1 MRVKLGEVFDLQMGK
16 TPARNN
22 PDYWNGDNAWV
33 SISDLGNAEKYIDR
47 TKEKITDKGVK
58 ESGIKIVPKGTVIMS
73 FKLSIGKTAITAGD
87 MYTNEA
93 IMAFLDKKICEMDT
107 DYLYHLFSG
116 FDWSAGTN
124 KAVMGLTLNKATLSK
139 KEIPLPPITEQRK
152 IAAVLDKVCELI
164 SLRHKQL
171 ERLDLMVKARF
182 VEMFGDTIKNTYGWN
197 QQYLSDI
204 TLKIGS
210 GATPKGGKE
219 SYCLDGITFIRSM
232 NVYDGRFEYKDLAY
246 INEAQAKS
254 LNNVIVCKNDVFI
267 NITGASV
274 ARSCIVPDEVL
285 PARVNQH
292 VAIIR
297 CMEKEI
303 NPIFLNNMFIN
314 ENFKKHLLAIGE
326 SGGATRQAITKQ
338 QLESL
343 FIIVPPL
350 DLQEGFAS
358 FVTEIDKLKLPIRRS
373 LDTLEVLKK
382 SLMQE
387 YFGQGV

>member
-1 MRVKLGEVFDLQMGK
+1 MRVKLGEVCEINMGQS
-16 TPARNN
+16 
-22 PDYWNGDNAWV
+22 PDSSTYNEENIGLPFFQGNADFGEYFPKVRIWCSQPV
-33 SISDLGNAEKYIDR
+33 KIALPNDILISVRAPIGALNIANVQCCIGRGLAALTVNKQICEHKYLWYALGNKIDELNR
-47 TKEKITDKGVK
+47 
-58 ESGIKIVPKGTVIMS
+58 KGTGS
-73 FKLSIGKTAITAGD
+73 TFKAI
-87 MYTNEA
+87 N
-93 IMAFLDKKICEMDT
+93 KKI
-107 DYLYHLFSG
+107 
-116 FDWSAGTN
+116 
-124 KAVMGLTLNKATLSK
+124 LSET
-139 KEIPLPPITEQRK
+139 EILLPPITEQRK
-152 IAAVLDKVCELI
+152 ISAVLDKVCDLI
-164 SLRHKQL
+164 ALRRKQL

-343 FIIVPPL
+343 HIIVPPL

-358 FVTEIDKLKLPIRRS
+358 FVTEIDKLKLPIQRS

>member
-1 MRVKLGEVFDLQMGK
+1 MRVRNYVTLGDVCEKGSSNIAQKDLEQCDGEYPVFGASGWIKNVSFFSQEKEYIAIVKDGAGIGRTMLL
-16 TPARNN
+16 PAFSSVIGTMQYIFPN
-22 PDYWNGDNAWV
+22 
-33 SISDLGNAEKYIDR
+33 EKVDIR
-47 TKEKITDKGVK
+47 
-58 ESGIKIVPKGTVIMS
+58 
-73 FKLSIGKTAITAGD
+73 
-87 MYTNEA
+87 
-93 IMAFLDKKICEMDT
+93 
-107 DYLYHLFSG
+107 YLYYVLNWMNLAKYYSG
-116 FDWSAGTN
+116 
-124 KAVMGLTLNKATLSK
+124 ATIPHIYFRDYK
-139 KEIPLPPITEQRK
+139 KEQFPLQPLEEQRR
-152 IAAVLDKVCELI
+152 IAAVLDKVCDLI
-164 SLRHKQL
+164 ALRRKQL

-350 DLQEGFAS
+350 NLQQEFAD
-358 FVTEIDKLKLPIRRS
+358 FVTEIDKLKLPIQRS
-373 LDTLEVLKK
+373 LDTLEVCKK

-387 YFGQGV
+387 YFG